1 MLLRTYREGNIREWV
16 AIILDKFAARCL
28 SEWERI
34 SSRIIRARFHS
45 KFAKTTVLQ
54 CYAPTENADGEEKEA
69 FCNCLQE

>member
-28 SEWERI
+28 SEWEPI

-45 KFAKTTVLQ
+45 RFVKKTTNR
-54 CYAPTENADGEEKEA
+54 TG
-69 FCNCLQE
+69 